1 MTSSV
6 LVQDKTQLDIIPDE
20 VNMNGEGPRYRHFQ
34 VSFRRHG
41 VVDENAPIRSSPYKD
56 SLRSDTT
63 TTLSKVIL
71 LARALAKLLS
81 FEIFVD

>member
-6 LVQDKTQLDIIPDE
+6 LVQDKTQQDIILDE
-20 VNMNGEGPRYRHFQ
+20 VNKNSEGPRHRHFHT
-34 VSFRRHG
+34 SFRRHG
-41 VVDENAPIRSSPYKD
+41 VVDENALIRP
-56 SLRSDTT
+56 SLCKASDTT